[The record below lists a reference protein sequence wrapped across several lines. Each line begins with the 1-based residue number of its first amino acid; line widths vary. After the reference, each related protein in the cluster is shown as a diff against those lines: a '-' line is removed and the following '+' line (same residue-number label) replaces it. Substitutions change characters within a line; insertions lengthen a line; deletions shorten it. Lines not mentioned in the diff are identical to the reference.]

1 MPSTGYK
8 AALLGLVKVLVENG
22 RVEFGCERL
31 APSLNSVP
39 GSDKVR

>member
-1 MPSTGYK
+1 MQSIGYK
-8 AALLGLVKVLVENG
+8 AALLGRVKVENG
-22 RVEFGCERL
+22 RVEFDCERL